1 MRGGVTV
8 SVTTFDIPDDW
19 VPTGDTINALP
30 EPLRRYIM
38 HLETHADP
46 QFTLQENWQLRE
58 QVKQLEAM
66 LRAEREGR

>member
-1 MRGGVTV
+1 MI
-8 SVTTFDIPDDW
+8 DIPDDW

-30 EPLRRYIM
+30 EPLRRFIM

-46 QFTLQENWQLRE
+46 QLTIQQNWELRE

-66 LRAEREGR
+66 LLAERKRR

>member
-1 MRGGVTV
+1 MKLI
-8 SVTTFDIPDDW
+8 IPDDW
-19 VPTGDTINALP
+19 TPTADTINALP

-46 QFTLQENWQLRE
+46 QLTLQENWQLRE

-66 LRAEREGR
+66 LQAERDGR